1 MKRIFAAACL
11 CLGMAALPHA
21 AMAQQSQSSA
31 NGKQDIERVI
41 ETFRTS
47 IINKDKDAFL
57 KLLLREDIPWIG
69 VNSDAA
75 VKLIAARINNNKAPD
90 KLSSRGSARSFI
102 EDIVSAKDRREETF
116 DNVRIE
122 SDGEVAQ
129 VWFDYSY
136 NIGSYKA
143 NWGKESW
150 QLVRTGDGWKIVS
163 VIWSMDFNPAPR
175 PKPEQAS

>member
-1 MKRIFAAACL
+1 MKRVFAAACL
-11 CLGMAALPHA
+11 CLAMAALPHA
-21 AMAQQSQSSA
+21 AVAQQSA
-31 NGKQDIERVI
+31 NGKQEIERVI
-41 ETFRTS
+41 ETFRTA
-47 IINKDKDAFL
+47 IIDKDKDAFL

-75 VKLIAARINNNKAPD
+75 VKLIAARIHKTPD
-90 KLSSRGSARSFI
+90 KLSSRGSARGFI

-175 PKPEQAS
+175 PKPSSSD

>member
-1 MKRIFAAACL
+1 MKNVLAAACL

-21 AMAQQSQSSA
+21 AMAQQSQSSS
-31 NGKQDIERVI
+31 GKQEIERVI
-41 ETFRTS
+41 ETFRTA

-57 KLLLREDIPWIG
+57 KLLLREDIPWVG

-75 VKLIAARINNNKAPD
+75 VKLIAARINTNKAPD

-102 EDIVSAKDRREETF
+102 EDIVSDKTRREETF

-150 QLVRTGDGWKIVS
+150 QLVRTADGWKIVS
-163 VIWSMDFNPAPR
+163 VIWSMDFNPVPR
-175 PKPEQAS
+175 PKPDVAD